1 MAKYS
6 VVIPAYNAAR
16 TIAETLRS
24 VAAQSLAPAEI
35 IVVDDGSTDETEAA
49 ALQSGVGIRYV
60 RQDNAGPGSA
70 TTRGFALASHP
81 HIATVDADDLWL
93 PEKIERQFRRLEEM
107 PQLAAVFTLWRT
119 FRHGEADTGTGQ
131 VVPGWSRTTMLVRRD
146 VALAVGPVIDPPG
159 NRGEMIDWLGRARE
173 DGHQFGMIDEV
184 LSLRRILPGSMSY
197 GRDPERDRG
206 YLEVARMA
214 MLRRKLKNSGQG

>member
-1 MAKYS
+1 MTYS

-24 VAAQSLAPAEI
+24 VAAQSLPPAEI
-35 IVVDDGSTDETEAA
+35 IVVDDGSTDETELAA
-49 ALQSGVGIRYV
+49 RQSGVEFIYI

-70 TTRGFALASHP
+70 TTRGFAHCAHP

-119 FRHGEADTGTGQ
+119 FRHGEPDDGNGTVG
-131 VVPGWSRTTMLVRRD
+131 PGWSRTTMLVRRD

-159 NRGEMIDWLGRARE
+159 NRGDMVDWLGRARE
-173 DGHQFGMIDEV
+173 DGHQLGMIDEV

-197 GRDPERDRG
+197 GRDPDRDRG

-214 MLRRKLKNSGQG
+214 MMRRKLKNSGQG

>member
-1 MAKYS
+1 MSYS
-6 VVIPAYNAAR
+6 VVIPAFNAAR

-24 VAAQSLAPAEI
+24 VAAQSVPPAEI

-49 ALQSGVGIRYV
+49 MLQSGVPVRYV
-60 RQDNAGPGSA
+60 RQNNAGPGSA
-70 TTRGFALASHP
+70 TTRGFALATAP
-81 HIATVDADDLWL
+81 LIATVDADDLWL
-93 PEKIERQFRRLEEM
+93 GDKIERQFRKLEQA

-119 FRHGEADTGTGQ
+119 FKHGEPDDGTGK
-131 VVPGWSRTTMLVRRD
+131 VAPGWSRTTMLVRSD

-159 NRGEMIDWLGRARE
+159 NRGDMVDWLGRARE
-173 DGHQFGMIDEV
+173 EGHQLGMIDEV
-184 LSLRRILPGSMSY
+184 LALRRILPGSMSY

-214 MLRRKLKNSGQG
+214 MLRRKLKNAGQG

>member
-1 MAKYS
+1 MSYS
-6 VVIPAYNAAR
+6 VVIPAWNAAR

-24 VAAQSLAPAEI
+24 VAAQSVLPAEI

-49 ALQSGVGIRYV
+49 ALQSGISVRYV

-70 TTRGFALASHP
+70 TTRGFALAMAP
-81 HIATVDADDLWL
+81 FIATVDADDLWL
-93 PEKIERQFRRLEEM
+93 GDKIERQFRRLEEA

-119 FRHGEADTGTGQ
+119 FRHGEADDSTGKVT
-131 VVPGWSRTTMLVRRD
+131 PGWSRTTMLVRSD
-146 VALAVGPVIDPPG
+146 AALAVGPVIDPPG
-159 NRGEMIDWLGRARE
+159 NRGDMVDWLGRARE
-173 DGHQFGMIDEV
+173 EGHQLGMIDEV
-184 LSLRRILPGSMSY
+184 LALRRILPGSMSY

-214 MLRRKLKNSGQG
+214 MLRRKLKNAGQG

>member
-1 MAKYS
+1 MTYS

-16 TIAETLRS
+16 TIAETLCS
-24 VAAQSLAPAEI
+24 VVAQSLAPAEI

-49 ALQSGVGIRYV
+49 LLQSGIPVRYV

-70 TTRGFALASHP
+70 TTRGFALATAP
-81 HIATVDADDLWL
+81 LIASVDADDLWL

-119 FRHGEADTGTGQ
+119 FRHGEPDDGNGTVG
-131 VVPGWSRTTMLVRRD
+131 PGWSRTTMLVRRD

-159 NRGEMIDWLGRARE
+159 NRGDMVDWLGRARE
-173 DGHQFGMIDEV
+173 DGHQLGMIDEV
-184 LSLRRILPGSMSY
+184 LALRRILPGSMSY
-197 GRDPERDRG
+197 GRDPARDRG

-214 MLRRKLKNSGQG
+214 MLRRKLKNAGQG